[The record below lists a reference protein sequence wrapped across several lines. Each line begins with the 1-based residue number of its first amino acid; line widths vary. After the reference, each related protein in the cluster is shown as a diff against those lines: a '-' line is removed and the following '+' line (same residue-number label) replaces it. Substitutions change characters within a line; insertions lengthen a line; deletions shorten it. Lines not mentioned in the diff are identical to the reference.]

1 MPEQLKGWYQG
12 IREAHKRKIKLNGEI
27 IKSAQGSFVIS
38 SKQAGKTNRF
48 RSVFFYKKSIL
59 AAKMGWQ
66 TTCRKK
72 PPGQQ
77 NIGNALFL
85 ICKGRG

>member
-48 RSVFFYKKSIL
+48 RSVFFIKKVFL
-59 AAKMGWQ
+59 PLKWGG
-66 TTCRKK
+66 K
-72 PPGQQ
+72 PP
-77 NIGNALFL
+77 A
-85 ICKGRG
+85 GRSLPDSRI